1 MAPHPYLLWL
11 LDRVSSLTA
20 RDGDSERARHQKTA
34 LTIFLLYGVLGVLLF
49 ATFRL
54 FEKVSE
60 MALFN
65 FIFVAV
71 FLLVLLYFMHTKRV
85 TRALVLLC
93 AVTFSLSVMYADLS
107 EAPRRNRWW
116 AVSIL
121 LADVLLVLRSPGIS
135 QLVVACMVVYM
146 SVVQLEYATRFGLFD
161 LPGMIPYAERL
172 VDQDCDKPP
181 CADLT
186 ELFRLPSQL
195 LIFVLD
201 YYFTRGFALQAE
213 KKKAKVDASVA
224 AAQEVAVCLA
234 TYDLEAAE
242 RALAARVDDMPAP
255 LSSSLHTILR
265 HLRLYK
271 PYLPQA
277 VFSSDHV
284 DSFEAAIVP
293 PPGEKGLDG
302 RPAHV
307 ALAFTDIKGSTALW
321 EERGEAMC
329 KAMRIH
335 NQLVRGCMLDL
346 GGYEVKTIGDAFM
359 VAFATALD
367 AVRFGLDVQRGLR
380 EAEWPAELVENSG
393 GLQVRIGVHY
403 GPVTMEYNNLTERMD
418 YLGPT
423 VNRAARLEGAAPPG
437 GVAVLREMYEAQ
449 GLAERLVCEAFE
461 ARDLGLRELKGVPGQ
476 LSLLVL
482 SPCVAAPTVVET
494 QSPPFPGFAGSVDMS
509 SESDAV
515 PRLCK
520 PPSTN
525 SIISSVVVRASMES
539 AHSVRAPPM
548 TIAGAVLV
556 STRCTIGHVLLRTA
570 AASSEATWVEETQER
585 FVQVA
590 TWVRRTE
597 GSVAGVCG
605 MTVLA
610 GWGLL
615 GRRGGSH
622 ALQAMH
628 FARMLPGIRRGRS
641 PRHVGQSAVACGLST
656 GMVSGCHVGDWEARF
671 LAYGGR
677 CVATASALCKRAQ
690 QLEKVVLYAAESEL
704 LDPTIASSLQPVGR
718 VEEAPGGS
726 HVEAYE
732 VCFCKADPSVY
743 STDWE
748 HSDISADSELW
759 LDNRSFAGPAVGPNG
774 EDLDKGGV
782 V

>member
-1 MAPHPYLLWL
+1 MGGGISRTMEPQNICGSFLRCVYRL
-11 LDRVSSLTA
+11 SA
-20 RDGDSERARHQKTA
+20 RDGDTERERHQKTA
-34 LTIFLLYGVLGVLLF
+34 MFLFLLYGVVAASLMFNYSRIRDATLGMIIGVPLVSSFVLLIG
-49 ATFRL
+49 RL
-54 FEKVSE
+54 VCTKSISRR
-60 MALFN
+60 
-65 FIFVAV
+65 FIYASV
-71 FLLVLLYFMHTKRV
+71 V
-85 TRALVLLC
+85 TSVIG
-93 AVTFSLSVMYADLS
+93 VTTADLM
-107 EAPRRNRWW
+107 EAPRLTRWW
-116 AVSIL
+116 AVSII
-121 LADVLLVLRSPGIS
+121 LADVLLVLRARKIS
-135 QLVVACMVVYM
+135 QVVVAWMVFYM

-161 LPGMIPYAERL
+161 IPGMMPYDERRL
-172 VDQDCDKPP
+172 DQSCDKPP
-181 CADLT
+181 CADTTDLIA
-186 ELFRLPSQL
+186 LPSQL

-213 KKKAKVDASVA
+213 KEKAKVDASVA

-335 NQLVRGCMLDL
+335 NRLVRGCMLDL

-461 ARDLGLRELKGVPGQ
+461 ARDLGLRELKGVPGRFAV
-476 LSLLVL
+476 LSLGEPSL
-482 SPCVAAPTVVET
+482 E
-494 QSPPFPGFAGSVDMS
+494 
-509 SESDAV
+509 
-515 PRLCK
+515 
-520 PPSTN
+520 PPSVEEIPVDCVSFVN
-525 SIISSVVVRASMES
+525 SVTSADAEIPRRRPMQRRRARDSLSDTSERSVTRTVQG
-539 AHSVRAPPM
+539 PPA

-677 CVATASALCKRAQ
+677 CVATASALCTRAQ

-732 VCFCKADPSVY
+732 ITLEPSFVQLCPDEPDA
-743 STDWE
+743 SLLETLNLPD
-748 HSDISADSELW
+748 
-759 LDNRSFAGPAVGPNG
+759 
-774 EDLDKGGV
+774 
-782 V
+782 